1 MILSFSKSHSS
12 ITFLPRS
19 FSLSLFIYSLL
30 GAALLAGL
38 CSLVLSTPDPQFL
51 VLYQTVFCLTPRQL
65 HIKELG
71 VRHRFESVELLS
83 VYSDWQVTLIG
94 YSHLNKPCH
103 FFLSFHRSSPFI
115 LFEPLT
121 LSLIWTQFL
130 FSIQVFSI
138 SFSAPEI
145 QVLVSCIMNSGLLFP
160 HLMEQVIVMC
170 CGSDWYSVTLLF
182 LQWLFHL
189 FTGS

>member
-38 CSLVLSTPDPQFL
+38 CSLVLSTPDPQIL
-51 VLYQTVFCLTPRQL
+51 VLHQTVFCLTPRQL

-103 FFLSFHRSSPFI
+103 FFLSIHRSSPFI
-115 LFEPLT
+115 LFEPLP
-121 LSLIWTQFL
+121 LSLIGTQFL

-138 SFSAPEI
+138 SLSAPEI
-145 QVLVSCIMNSGLLFP
+145 QVLVSCIMNSCNEG
-160 HLMEQVIVMC
+160 C
-170 CGSDWYSVTLLF
+170 Y
-182 LQWLFHL
+182 FH
-189 FTGS
+189 T